1 MPESNRI
8 NRTESS
14 TGKSGH
20 GFFIVKKNFTKLPK
34 LRNPILVEGLPGIGS
49 VGKIAIDYLVD
60 NLKSELLYKIHSYN
74 FHPSVLLNSE
84 SFVELPAV
92 NMHVSKGKNRDIVFL
107 SGDVQPLDERA
118 SYEFCEKIL
127 DLAQE
132 LGCSEVITL
141 GGIGLPTEIKN
152 PAVFGAVTDKETLL
166 RYKKFKSI
174 NFKANERVEAIF
186 GASGLLL
193 GLARLRG
200 MTGISLLAETYAHQ
214 LHLGF
219 SEAKVLLRELTN
231 ILDIKVSFAGLE
243 NQIKEKEQEKSRIR
257 DLQKPIKALK
267 PPVYDKT
274 ETPYIG

>member
-1 MPESNRI
+1 
-8 NRTESS
+8 
-14 TGKSGH
+14 
-20 GFFIVKKNFTKLPK
+20 
-34 LRNPILVEGLPGIGS
+34 
-49 VGKIAIDYLVD
+49 
-60 NLKSELLYKIHSYN
+60 
-74 FHPSVLLNSE
+74 
-84 SFVELPAV
+84 
-92 NMHVSKGKNRDIVFL
+92 MHVSKGKNRDIVFL

-152 PAVFGAVTDKETLL
+152 PVVFGAVTDKETLL

-193 GLARLRG
+193 GLARLRD

>member
-166 RYKKFKSI
+166 RYGKFKSI